1 MQIKGAKVLILGG
14 FGLVGSAICRKLMEF
29 EPKEIYISSLKKEEA
44 ESACELMRKEYPEV
58 NPNMFVPKWGN
69 LFTRS
74 EWKDIPFN
82 DVITGEEKRVNHI
95 KDIFYDLTDEILK
108 RSALYN
114 LVSEVKADLVIDCMN
129 TATGIA
135 YLDIYNSTV
144 AALKE
149 IDDASLSQKSS
160 EIVMASSYIPQLIR
174 HVQILSRA
182 LIDAK
187 AQMYF
192 KIGTTGTGG
201 MGLNIPYTHSEERPS
216 KVLLA
221 KTAVA
226 GAHTLLLF
234 LLARTPNAPI
244 VKEIKPAATIA
255 WKRIAYG
262 EVKRRGRTIPL
273 VDMPIEK
280 AREASGSFVFADN
293 NGIVDSG
300 NVYKSVF
307 VDTGENGLFSRGE
320 FEAISNLGQ
329 MEMVTPEEIAEY
341 LVFEVRGG
349 NTGYEVIQ
357 GIDATILGP
366 TYRGGILRNMALD
379 TVKRIEKE
387 NNVDSVAFELL
398 GPPRLSKLLYEGYLI
413 RKIVGSMNELLKI
426 KPKELAEKAMNFVK
440 DNNEIRQQMLSIGLV
455 ILFPDGKKYLR
466 GSDVKVPVQR
476 AEKEFPLTAEN
487 IDKWCDEGW
496 IDLRESNW
504 IEWQNRINRIIK
516 QTNSMIGETTG
527 SRYYYSKNYWN
538 DFNEFDEGKIIGWV
552 FEYEDKGWRF
562 KR

>member
-1 MQIKGAKVLILGG
+1 MQIKGSKILILGG
-14 FGLVGSAICRKLMEF
+14 FGLVGSAICRKLMEHNP
-29 EPKEIYISSLKKEEA
+29 ESIIISSLKQEEA
-44 ESACELMRKEYPEV
+44 EIACELMRKEYPKA
-58 NPNMFVPKWGN
+58 NPKMFVAKWGN

-74 EWKDIPFN
+74 DWKDIPFN
-82 DVITGEEKRVNHI
+82 DVITGKDKRVNHI
-95 KDIFYDLTDEILK
+95 KDIFYDLNDEILN
-108 RSALYN
+108 RSSLYQ
-114 LVSEVKADLVIDCMN
+114 LITEVKADLVIDCMN

-135 YLDIYNSTV
+135 YLDIYNSTIN
-144 AALKE
+144 ALKE
-149 IDDASLSQKSS
+149 IDDASLSQETS
-160 EIVMASSYIPQLIR
+160 EVVMASSYIPQLIR

-182 LIDAK
+182 LVDSK

-192 KIGTTGTGG
+192 KVGTTGTGG

-262 EVKRRGRTIPL
+262 EVKRRGKVIPL
-273 VDMPIEK
+273 IDMPFEA
-280 AREASGSFVFADN
+280 ARETEGSFVFADN
-293 NGIVDSG
+293 KGIIDSG

-320 FEAISNLGQ
+320 FEAISALGQ

-341 LVFEVRGG
+341 LVFETRGG
-349 NTGYEVIQ
+349 NTGYDIIQ
-357 GIDATILGP
+357 GLDSTTLGP
-366 TYRGGILRNMALD
+366 TYRAGMLRNVALE
-379 TVKRIEKE
+379 TVKRLEKE
-387 NNVDSVAFELL
+387 NNTDSVAFELL

-413 RKIVGSMNELLKI
+413 RKIAGSMNNFINMKVEDFS
-426 KPKELAEKAMNFVK
+426 EKANNFIK
-440 DNNEIRQQMLSIGLV
+440 QNNEIRQQMLSIGLV

-466 GSDVKVPVQR
+466 GSDVKVPIQR
-476 AEKEFPLTAEN
+476 AEKEYPITKEN
-487 IDKWCDEGW
+487 IEKWCYDGW
-496 IDLRESNW
+496 IDLRENNW
-504 IEWQNRINRIIK
+504 TDWQNRIKQIIN
-516 QTNSMIGETTG
+516 QTQEIVGDATG
-527 SRYYYSKNYWN
+527 SRCYYTKDHWGNF
-538 DFNEFDEGKIIGWV
+538 DEFDEGKIVGWV
-552 FEYEDKGWRF
+552 FEFEDKGWRF